1 MSESWRPDWWR
12 DVPFLAGKAAL
23 ACALTLLLDRLLG
36 NPDHVSS
43 TFVAVLCI
51 SPLVIGGLRQ
61 AWAQLAASGLGGLW
75 GTLATL
81 AGLPPTLGV
90 PLAVGLAIVTAF
102 AAGAASGYPVAAF
115 TALYLIL
122 VPQGAPLATF
132 AIRLLAVASGAVGG
146 LVVNLLISAFCYR
159 GIFRHRVGALEA
171 RILALLAP
179 AVRHGADPAE
189 PGFAALATMLEAM
202 SGALTELR
210 WRRSSATLAV
220 MEELK
225 GRVERLREVLHD
237 AVSFASIA
245 RRQRIDPEAVEPF
258 AAWLTACAEA
268 AESLPM
274 PPPEP
279 LPAPLVETAAR
290 METTLR
296 ELSEGG

>member
-1 MSESWRPDWWR
+1 MSESWRPGWRR

-23 ACALTLLLDRLLG
+23 ACAVTLMLDRLLG

-61 AWAQLAASGLGGLW
+61 AWAQLVASALGGLW

-81 AGLPPTLGV
+81 AGLSPTLGV

-122 VPQGAPLATF
+122 VPHGTPLETF
-132 AIRLLAVASGAVGG
+132 AIRFLAVASGAVGG
-146 LVVNLLISAFCYR
+146 FLVNLLVSAFFYR
-159 GIFRHRVGALEA
+159 GIFRHRVLALEA
-171 RILALLAP
+171 RILSMLAP

-189 PGFAALATMLEAM
+189 PGFAAVATMLDAM
-202 SGALTELR
+202 NSALFELR
-210 WRRSSATLAV
+210 WRRSSATSLAV
-220 MEELK
+220 EELK
-225 GRVERLREVLHD
+225 GRVERLRELLHD
-237 AVSFASIA
+237 AVSFASIV
-245 RRQRIDPEAVEPF
+245 RRERIDPEVADAF
-258 AAWLTACAEA
+258 SAWLTTCRGV
-268 AESLPM
+268 AESLP
-274 PPPEP
+274 EP
-279 LPAPLVETAAR
+279 LPEPLVETAAR

-296 ELSEGG
+296 ELNDGGL